1 MMATKH
7 AAGRRYAVLVDVPA
21 EKVEIVNKAEE
32 GKFVTVQGTCIGVV
46 KQEDPTYISI
56 QIKADQIKQ

>member
-1 MMATKH
+1 M
-7 AAGRRYAVLVDVPA
+7 VDVPA